1 MKIGFFTDRYF
12 PLIDGVSVSIDI
24 FARDLEKLGHEVFIF
39 CPAPAKKIAHE
50 PANIIR
56 FRSVKSIFHPD
67 HRDTMPWTPANARLI
82 RSYDL
87 DVIHVHTPTPIGFM
101 GARIAIADNIPLI
114 TTYHTDIEQYAKI
127 YKRLLGG
134 FVVGTLVGPL
144 ILNAP
149 VGLRERI
156 ASMRSS
162 GSDVSW
168 SSKLIRETLNAFH
181 QNFDLVLAPSR
192 KIERLLKKYHTPT
205 KIAVLPTGIDL
216 SETELKTNY
225 DLRKEYGLPQDAP
238 VLLYLGRIGQEKN
251 LELLVRAL
259 PHVLHKQPMAKL
271 VLAGPG
277 KEETERLGEIAAG
290 LKVSD
295 SLIFTGG
302 LNREQVVGA
311 HRSSTMFVF
320 PSITDTQGLVINEA
334 CAQSKPIVFVDDKI
348 SELTRNHHNGL
359 HARNNPR
366 DFAHKC
372 LRLIE
377 HPELREK
384 FGAESK
390 ELAQNYSGENQA
402 LHLVELYNDVVEQY
416 RSRL

>member
-1 MKIGFFTDRYF
+1 MKIGFFTDRYL

-24 FARDLEKLGHEVFIF
+24 FARELEKLGHEVFIF
-39 CPAPAKKIAHE
+39 CPAPAKKVTHE

-82 RSYDL
+82 RSYNL

-149 VGLRERI
+149 VGLRDRI
-156 ASMRSS
+156 ASMRNSE
-162 GSDVSW
+162 DNVSW
-168 SSKLIRETLNAFH
+168 SSKLIRETLNALH
-181 QNFDLVLAPSR
+181 QNFDLVIAPSR
-192 KIERLLKKYHTPT
+192 KIERLLHKYHTPAPI
-205 KIAVLPTGIDL
+205 KVLPTGIDL
-216 SETELKTNY
+216 AETKSKSDY
-225 DLRKEYGLPQDAP
+225 DLRKQYDLDKTAR

-251 LELLVRAL
+251 LELLVRSL
-259 PHVLHKQPMAKL
+259 PHILHKEPNAKL

-277 KEETERLGEIAAG
+277 EEERERLNG
-290 LKVSD
+290 LAQELGLDNSV
-295 SLIFTGG
+295 IFTGG
-302 LNREQVVGA
+302 LNRTQVIGA
-311 HRSSTMFVF
+311 LRSCDVFVF

-334 CAQSKPIVFVDDKI
+334 CAQSKPVVFVDNKI
-348 SELTRNHHNGL
+348 SELTQNNHNGL
-359 HARNNPR
+359 HARNHPR

-372 LRLIE
+372 LKLLKHPRLIE
-377 HPELREK
+377 Q
-384 FGAESK
+384 FGVKSL
-390 ELAQNYSGENQA
+390 ELAQNYSGTNQA
-402 LHLVELYNDVVEQY
+402 KQLIEMYKEVIEK
-416 RSRL
+416 RSHNL

>member
-39 CPAPAKKIAHE
+39 CPAPAKKIPNE
-50 PANIIR
+50 PSNIIR
-56 FRSVKSIFHPD
+56 FRSIRSIFHPD

-82 RSYDL
+82 RSFNL

-101 GARIAIADNIPLI
+101 GARIAIADNIPLV

-156 ASMRSS
+156 ASMRSTDS
-162 GSDVSW
+162 TVSW
-168 SSKLIRETLNAFH
+168 SSKLVRETLNAFH

-192 KIERLLKKYHTPT
+192 KIERLLKKYRTPAE
-205 KIAVLPTGIDL
+205 IAVLPTGIDL
-216 SETELKTNY
+216 AETKLKTTY
-225 DLRKEYGLPQDAP
+225 SLHKEYNLPSDTP
-238 VLLYLGRIGQEKN
+238 ILLYLGRIGQEKN

-259 PHVLHKQPMAKL
+259 PHILHKQPMARL

-277 KEETERLGEIAAG
+277 KEETERLQDIAHH
-290 LKVSD
+290 LSVD
-295 SLIFTGG
+295 DNVIFTGG
-302 LNREQVVGA
+302 LNRTQVVGA
-311 HRSSTMFVF
+311 LRSCTTFVF

-334 CAQSKPIVFVDDKI
+334 CAQSKPIVYVDDKI
-348 SELTRNHHNGL
+348 SELTHNHRNGL

-372 LRLIE
+372 LKILE
-377 HPELREK
+377 SPSLQSK
-384 FGAESK
+384 FGAESLR
-390 ELAQNYSGENQA
+390 LAQSYSGENQA
-402 LHLVELYNDVVEQY
+402 RQLIVFYRDLIEQ
-416 RSRL
+416 SQSQL